1 MNNASASSGGKE
13 ETAKVLLMGRAGAG
27 KTSMRSIIFANYLA
41 RETTRLHPTN
51 QVEHSHLR
59 FLGNMTLSLWDCGG
73 QDVFMENYFES
84 QKDHIFR
91 NVRVMIYVV
100 ALAGNDQRDAEQQK
114 EITYFKNSMES
125 LRSLSKSAHVYVLL
139 HKFDLVPE
147 NEREARFKYYSELL
161 SPYFAGMTTQI
172 FQTSIWDETLYRAW
186 SEIAHSLIPNMD
198 ELQRELANFASAV
211 EADEVVLFEKSTFL
225 VIANHTT
232 KQMADPHRFEK
243 VSNIVKQFK
252 LSVNKHHAAFNS
264 LDVSNSNFRAIID
277 RFTPNTF
284 VMVVTSDPNIH
295 PAATT
300 CNINAAR
307 SHFLAA
313 MLSADRRAIYA
324 SRFLSPPGFMKRLK
338 QRGKPRNTGPFE
350 NPVRRFVRLREKARE
365 FSRMPPP
372 RRIPLA
378 KAPRYRPMMLKEV
391 EGVPQVSPLAL
402 EKRLEFLLSE
412 AAVKQQLAEPL
423 RVGYTPYVVERL
435 AWERQM
441 RDLRKIY
448 RAQYLQKLDE
458 VTREEQQ
465 REIALYKAEK
475 KERWE
480 KRQARIQA
488 ISMDQKRRAV
498 LKDRLRIEA
507 RVNEAIEMTRH
518 SKLKVKR
525 MLFLQKL
532 QDRARYITDQNLD
545 ARLPDSD
552 PTDPQAKAAPLR
564 GDPKAIKENPEAIS
578 LLNRDVNTELLLRQI
593 GGAAEFPRN
602 RNRRIH
608 PTANVFREAMELSYD
623 VLPEDDDLEAVDDE
637 AADEPDALGLTR
649 ALSNQQRADL
659 YYGNLTGEE
668 KLEIIENKI
677 SMLQEKQK
685 REEEA
690 KGSADILTTKML
702 DLLTAAKVAYLEAAT
717 VNQMKKGIDRDD
729 EQ

>member
-1 MNNASASSGGKE
+1 
-13 ETAKVLLMGRAGAG
+13 
-27 KTSMRSIIFANYLA
+27 
-41 RETTRLHPTN
+41 
-51 QVEHSHLR
+51 
-59 FLGNMTLSLWDCGG
+59 
-73 QDVFMENYFES
+73 
-84 QKDHIFR
+84 
-91 NVRVMIYVV
+91 
-100 ALAGNDQRDAEQQK
+100 
-114 EITYFKNSMES
+114 
-125 LRSLSKSAHVYVLL
+125 
-139 HKFDLVPE
+139 
-147 NEREARFKYYSELL
+147 
-161 SPYFAGMTTQI
+161 
-172 FQTSIWDETLYRAW
+172 
-186 SEIAHSLIPNMD
+186 
-198 ELQRELANFASAV
+198 
-211 EADEVVLFEKSTFL
+211 
-225 VIANHTT
+225 
-232 KQMADPHRFEK
+232 
-243 VSNIVKQFK
+243 
-252 LSVNKHHAAFNS
+252 
-264 LDVSNSNFRAIID
+264 
-277 RFTPNTF
+277 
-284 VMVVTSDPNIH
+284 
-295 PAATT
+295 
-300 CNINAAR
+300 
-307 SHFLAA
+307 

-391 EGVPQVSPLAL
+391 GGVPQVSPLAL
-402 EKRLEFLLSE
+402 EKRLDFLLSA

-423 RVGYTPYVVERL
+423 RIGYTPYVVERL

-465 REIALYKAEK
+465 REIALYKQRNK
-475 KERWE
+475 NDGRSG
-480 KRQARIQA
+480 RLVYRLLVGDL
-488 ISMDQKRRAV
+488 SRRMDQKRRAV

-525 MLFLQKL
+525 MLFLQRL
-532 QDRARYITDQNLD
+532 QDRAQYITDKNLD

-564 GDPKAIKENPEAIS
+564 GDPKAIMDNPDAVS
-578 LLNRDVNTELLLRQI
+578 LLNRDVNTELLLRQV

-608 PTANVFREAMELSYD
+608 PTSNVFREAMELSYD
-623 VLPEDDDLEAVDDE
+623 VLPEDDDLEDVDDGDD
-637 AADEPDALGLTR
+637 DEVDKPDALGLTR

-659 YYGNLTGEE
+659 YYGNLTGDE
-668 KLEIIENKI
+668 KLEIIEHKI
-677 SMLQEKQK
+677 GMLQEKQK

-702 DLLTAAKVAYLEAAT
+702 DLLTAAKVAYLEAQT
-717 VNQMKKGIDRDD
+717 VNEMKKGIDRDD
-729 EQ
+729 EE

>member
-1 MNNASASSGGKE
+1 
-13 ETAKVLLMGRAGAG
+13 
-27 KTSMRSIIFANYLA
+27 
-41 RETTRLHPTN
+41 
-51 QVEHSHLR
+51 
-59 FLGNMTLSLWDCGG
+59 
-73 QDVFMENYFES
+73 
-84 QKDHIFR
+84 
-91 NVRVMIYVV
+91 
-100 ALAGNDQRDAEQQK
+100 
-114 EITYFKNSMES
+114 
-125 LRSLSKSAHVYVLL
+125 
-139 HKFDLVPE
+139 
-147 NEREARFKYYSELL
+147 
-161 SPYFAGMTTQI
+161 
-172 FQTSIWDETLYRAW
+172 
-186 SEIAHSLIPNMD
+186 
-198 ELQRELANFASAV
+198 
-211 EADEVVLFEKSTFL
+211 
-225 VIANHTT
+225 
-232 KQMADPHRFEK
+232 
-243 VSNIVKQFK
+243 
-252 LSVNKHHAAFNS
+252 
-264 LDVSNSNFRAIID
+264 
-277 RFTPNTF
+277 
-284 VMVVTSDPNIH
+284 
-295 PAATT
+295 
-300 CNINAAR
+300 
-307 SHFLAA
+307 

-402 EKRLEFLLSE
+402 EKRLDFLLSA

-423 RVGYTPYVVERL
+423 RIGYTPYVVERL

-475 KERWE
+475 QERWE

-532 QDRARYITDQNLD
+532 QDRAQYITDKNLD

-552 PTDPQAKAAPLR
+552 PTDPQAKVGSILR
-564 GDPKAIKENPEAIS
+564 FRLARPC
-578 LLNRDVNTELLLRQI
+578 LLNRDVNTELLLRQV

-608 PTANVFREAMELSYD
+608 PTSNVFREAMELSYD
-623 VLPEDDDLEAVDDE
+623 VLPEDDDLEDVDGGDDDE
-637 AADEPDALGLTR
+637 VDKPDALGLTR

-659 YYGNLTGEE
+659 YYGNLTGDE
-668 KLEIIENKI
+668 KLEIIEHKI
-677 SMLQEKQK
+677 GMLQEKQK

-702 DLLTAAKVAYLEAAT
+702 DLLTAAKVAYLEAQT
-717 VNQMKKGIDRDD
+717 VNEMKKGIDRDD
-729 EQ
+729 EE

>member
-1 MNNASASSGGKE
+1 
-13 ETAKVLLMGRAGAG
+13 
-27 KTSMRSIIFANYLA
+27 
-41 RETTRLHPTN
+41 
-51 QVEHSHLR
+51 
-59 FLGNMTLSLWDCGG
+59 
-73 QDVFMENYFES
+73 
-84 QKDHIFR
+84 
-91 NVRVMIYVV
+91 
-100 ALAGNDQRDAEQQK
+100 
-114 EITYFKNSMES
+114 
-125 LRSLSKSAHVYVLL
+125 
-139 HKFDLVPE
+139 
-147 NEREARFKYYSELL
+147 
-161 SPYFAGMTTQI
+161 
-172 FQTSIWDETLYRAW
+172 
-186 SEIAHSLIPNMD
+186 
-198 ELQRELANFASAV
+198 
-211 EADEVVLFEKSTFL
+211 
-225 VIANHTT
+225 
-232 KQMADPHRFEK
+232 
-243 VSNIVKQFK
+243 
-252 LSVNKHHAAFNS
+252 
-264 LDVSNSNFRAIID
+264 
-277 RFTPNTF
+277 
-284 VMVVTSDPNIH
+284 
-295 PAATT
+295 
-300 CNINAAR
+300 
-307 SHFLAA
+307 

-465 REIALYKAEK
+465 KEIALYKAEK

-545 ARLPDSD
+545 
-552 PTDPQAKAAPLR
+552 
-564 GDPKAIKENPEAIS
+564 
-578 LLNRDVNTELLLRQI
+578 
-593 GGAAEFPRN
+593 
-602 RNRRIH
+602 
-608 PTANVFREAMELSYD
+608 
-623 VLPEDDDLEAVDDE
+623 
-637 AADEPDALGLTR
+637 
-649 ALSNQQRADL
+649 
-659 YYGNLTGEE
+659 
-668 KLEIIENKI
+668 
-677 SMLQEKQK
+677 
-685 REEEA
+685 
-690 KGSADILTTKML
+690 
-702 DLLTAAKVAYLEAAT
+702 
-717 VNQMKKGIDRDD
+717 
-729 EQ
+729 